1 MDTNSKAFSHIAVI
15 TAATLTGLVLTIPGA
30 TALSP
35 TTAANIQ
42 QPSHTYAEG
51 NDFMTMKNDQTNR
64 SHDIHWPA
72 GFDPEKADL
81 FSHNQLVINA
91 PCERVWTLIIEAPK
105 WPEWYPNSSHVQIS
119 EGGTTLKEG
128 TIFHWTTF
136 GLQLESRVNEFVP
149 DTRIGW
155 FGYAPGTAPTFYHTW
170 YLTPI
175 DDTTC
180 NVIMEEVGN
189 GPAAA
194 NMRKTDEGGMHR
206 GHDLWLATLKWMAE
220 KKS

>member
-1 MDTNSKAFSHIAVI
+1 MNNKTFSRAAAI
-15 TAATLTGLVLTIPGA
+15 TAAALTGLVLTLSGA
-30 TALSP
+30 TASTPASQP
-35 TTAANIQ
+35 TVQ
-42 QPSHTYAEG
+42 QPNLVQVRQ
-51 NDFMTMKNDQTNR
+51 NDFVTMKNDQANR
-64 SHDIHWPA
+64 LHDIHWPA
-72 GFDPEKADL
+72 GFDPEKANL

-91 PCERVWTLIIEAPK
+91 PCGRVWTLIIEAPK

-119 EGGTTLKEG
+119 EGGTALKEG

-149 DTRIGW
+149 DSRIGW

-170 YLTPI
+170 YLTPL

-189 GPAAA
+189 GSDAAH
-194 NMRKTDEGGMHR
+194 MRKTDEGGMHR

-220 KKS
+220 KRS